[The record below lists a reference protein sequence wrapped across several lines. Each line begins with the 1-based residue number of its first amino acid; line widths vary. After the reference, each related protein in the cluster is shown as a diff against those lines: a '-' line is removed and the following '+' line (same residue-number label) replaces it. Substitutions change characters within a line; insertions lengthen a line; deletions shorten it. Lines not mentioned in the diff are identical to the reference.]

1 MWFLGRS
8 RNGSGSFLLVNLSS
22 SYIIYILH
30 TDTAV
35 RNAGNHYPDLPSALP
50 VILRKTMQWNDLL
63 EYFHTWSS
71 LHTYHGKFPEDLAH
85 ADGNIAVRFWKEL
98 KEGAQKEGGE
108 AEDEVD
114 IEWPVAMILVKR
126 A

>member
-1 MWFLGRS
+1 
-8 RNGSGSFLLVNLSS
+8 
-22 SYIIYILH
+22 
-30 TDTAV
+30 
-35 RNAGNHYPDLPSALP
+35 
-50 VILRKTMQWNDLL
+50 MQWNDLL

-71 LHTYHGKFPEDLAH
+71 LHTYRGKFPEDLAH
-85 ADGNIAVRFWKEL
+85 VGGNIAVRFWKEL

-126 A
+126 T